1 MIPDWQLN
9 ILNKMSSFKKGEL
22 IMITAGRQVGKSQML
37 MALHTWESLP
47 ARPVENLILT
57 EGRVHGAKYY
67 CVEPVG
73 GNWREMEAWCFK
85 QFGDVGSSIG
95 WQESKNPKCHRWY
108 MNNRKFWFR
117 NEQDQLMFVMKW
129 R

>member
-1 MIPDWQLN
+1 MIPDWQLAV
-9 ILNKMSSFKKGEL
+9 LNKMSGLKKGEL
-22 IMITAGRQVGKSQML
+22 IMMTAGRRSGKSQMY
-37 MALHTWESLP
+37 MALHTWENLP

-57 EGRVHGAKYY
+57 EGRVHGARYY
-67 CVEPVG
+67 CVENVG

-95 WQESKNPKCHRWY
+95 WQESKNSKCHRWY